1 MAAGIIKV
9 AVIPLEEIPMYQS
22 KRHLPQ
28 ESPKRAFTLIEL
40 LVVIAIIAI
49 LAAILFPVF
58 ARARENARRTS
69 CMSNLKQLGLAAMQY
84 TQDYDETYPR
94 TAVLL
99 GAPFPDGVDW
109 TSSGYWYWPQLLF
122 PYHRSAQIW
131 ICPSG
136 NPANTR
142 TPYSGHYGANSG
154 VIASYTA
161 ANGVNL
167 STIQSPAATFMF
179 MDSGPYMVSA
189 SNALT
194 TSGSFWYTP
203 GACGPTGASQDPT
216 YPLTGFYLSDCQ
228 SGRHLNGSNVAYADG
243 HVKWLPYQKFIE
255 EAKKP
260 GQGAWNP
267 AN

>member
-1 MAAGIIKV
+1 M
-9 AVIPLEEIPMYQS
+9 QQF
-22 KRHLPQ
+22 KRHAIHKSHQ
-28 ESPKRAFTLIEL
+28 RAFTLIEL

-84 TQDYDETYPR
+84 AQDYDETYPR
-94 TAVLL
+94 TAVNL

-109 TSSGYWYWPQLLF
+109 TNSGYWYWPQLLF

-136 NPANTR
+136 NTANTR
-142 TPYSGHYGANSG
+142 TPYSGHYSANEL
-154 VIASYTA
+154 VIATYTDP
-161 ANGVNL
+161 NGVNL
-167 STIQSPAATFMF
+167 STIQSPATTYMF
-179 MDSGPYMVSA
+179 MDGGPYMVTY
-189 SNALT
+189 SNAIT
-194 TSGSFWYTP
+194 PGGSFWYTP
-203 GACGPTGASQDPT
+203 GACGPGGASKTPNVLSGFS
-216 YPLTGFYLSDCQ
+216 LTDCQ
-228 SGRHLNGSNVAYADG
+228 TGRHLGGSNVAFADG

-255 EAKKP
+255 EAQKP
-260 GQGAWNP
+260 DHGDWDP